1 MAEKFD
7 LPFSGDK
14 DAKLRQVKALA
25 AQEGFKF
32 EGDTRSGVLSGS
44 TLLGKVSGTYSVSGD
59 MITITITE
67 RGFVPVALIKNKIA
81 EFLR

>member
-1 MAEKFD
+1 MGESFT

-14 DAKLRQVKALA
+14 DAKLRQVRALA

-32 EGDTRSGVLSGS
+32 EGDTRTGVFSGDTS
-44 TLLGKVSGTYSVSGD
+44 LGKVSGTYSISGD
-59 MITITITE
+59 MITITE
-67 RGFVPVALIKNKIA
+67 RGLVPVALIKSKIA